1 MKNLAFA
8 SLALS
13 LSLALS
19 PLEAKEVG
27 LVEGGLTLHA
37 NLETAGADWQR
48 EPFVVMTHGTLAHG
62 EMEMLRGLQA
72 ALKDRGIGSLSLT
85 LSLGLDQRRGM
96 YDCAQP
102 HRHRHEDALKEIGA
116 WLTWLQSQGV
126 TKPVILLGHSRGG
139 NQVARF
145 AAAHPEAALS
155 HLVLIAPQTWTET
168 GTADDYQQRY
178 GKPLAPLLER
188 AGQMRDAGKADA
200 LLEGVD
206 FLYCPATQASAAAIL
221 SYYGP
226 DPAMDTPGLLPNIK
240 VPVLVVAGSQDQ
252 VVQGLTAKVQPLV
265 DGQQV
270 QLLELDGA
278 DHFFRDLYA
287 EDIADAVHALVSGS

>member
-1 MKNLAFA
+1 MKTLPFA

-13 LSLALS
+13 LSLVFT
-19 PLEAKEVG
+19 PLLAREVS
-27 LVEGGLTLHA
+27 LARNGLTLNA
-37 NLETAGADWQR
+37 NLETAGTDWQQR
-48 EPFVVMTHGTLAHG
+48 PFVLMTHGTLAHG
-62 EMEMLRGLQA
+62 AMETMQGLQT

-102 HRHRHEDALKEIGA
+102 HRHRHGDALEEIGA
-116 WLTWLQSQGV
+116 WLAWLQSQGV
-126 TKPVILLGHSRGG
+126 TQPVVLLGHSRGG
-139 NQVARF
+139 NQVARY

-155 HLVLIAPQTWTET
+155 HLILVAPQTWSEK
-168 GTADDYQQRY
+168 GTAEEYEVRF

-188 AGQMRDAGKADA
+188 ARQMQDEGKAGN

-206 FLYCPATQASAAAIL
+206 FLYCPATQTSAAAFL
-221 SYYGP
+221 SYYAP
-226 DPAMDTPGLLPNIK
+226 DPAMDTPSLLSAIK
-240 VPVLVVAGSQDQ
+240 VPVLVVAGSQDE
-252 VVQGLTAKVQPLV
+252 VVKGLIEKVQPLA
-265 DGQQV
+265 DGQRV

-287 EDIADAVHALVSGS
+287 EDIADAVQALVVGE